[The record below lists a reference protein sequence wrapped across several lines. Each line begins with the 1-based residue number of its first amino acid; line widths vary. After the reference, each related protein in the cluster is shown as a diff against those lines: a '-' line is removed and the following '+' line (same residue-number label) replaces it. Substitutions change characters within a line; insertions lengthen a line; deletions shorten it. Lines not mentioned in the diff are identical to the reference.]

1 MIDSENEELTEA
13 YIQFAKAD
21 EADELDHLPQADSSA
36 DTPILLGEDIIIYP
50 DGSAHDPLSS
60 LKYIWYLYAEGEK
73 FPVIGGNMEANIM
86 DRPGIWDPAYKDGL
100 TTTLLIPADQL
111 ANVTEAATMIH
122 MMNTNTFTSGV
133 VELAEGTDTA
143 AFAKA
148 VRDAIQG
155 NQWLCGF
162 PEKLIISDLGGGCV
176 VIAYGTSDALSVF
189 EAHLDEAIYYTNTLY
204 SEAIGG

>member
-1 MIDSENEELTEA
+1 MLN
-13 YIQFAKAD
+13 
-21 EADELDHLPQADSSA
+21 
-36 DTPILLGEDIIIYP
+36 P
-50 DGSAHDPLSS
+50 DGTPYGEEEKTETPDAEPEVPADHSAVLAALSG
-60 LKYIWYLYAEGEK
+60 IWNLYAEDEK

-122 MMNTNTFTSGV
+122 MMNTNTFTGGV

-162 PEKLIISDLGGGCV
+162 PEKLIISDLGNGCV
-176 VIAYGTSDALSVF
+176 LIAYGVSDALSVF
-189 EAHLDEAIYYTNTLY
+189 EAHLDEAIFYTNTLY
-204 SEAIGG
+204 SEAING